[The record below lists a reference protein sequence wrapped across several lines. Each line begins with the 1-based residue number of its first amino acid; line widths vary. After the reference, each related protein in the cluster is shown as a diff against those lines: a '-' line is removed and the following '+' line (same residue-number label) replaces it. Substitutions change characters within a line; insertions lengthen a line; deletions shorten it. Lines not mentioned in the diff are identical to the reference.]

1 MKKTSLAAIIA
12 AISISL
18 VGCTNG
24 EVGSNVGTGLNSSL
38 NNLKNITIEQAKEIA
53 LKHAGLTMDQVS
65 FLESENDVDNG
76 LEKYDIQFSHDGKE
90 YDYEISLVD
99 GSIIQYD
106 NEIETRNGENNN
118 KANSV
123 NNKQEADA
131 SVSSTSAT
139 QNSTQSNTSNISV
152 EKAKEIAL
160 SHAGLSSN
168 QVTFVQAK
176 SEYEHGIQKYEIE
189 FYCNGTEYDYDI
201 NATNGQILSYD
212 HDMEHGSIP
221 TTPSAP
227 SNNNS
232 SSSNT
237 TTQIS
242 AEKAKEIALSHAGVS
257 SSQVAFIQVKTDYD
271 HGVQKYE
278 VEFYCN
284 GTEYDYEINAANG
297 QILSYD
303 YDMEHN
309 YTPPTATPPSNN
321 QSNSSATSQISVEEA
336 KQIALSHAGLASNQ
350 VTFKKAQL
358 HFDDGIQQYEVEF
371 YYNHMEYSYEI
382 NASNGAIISYEQ
394 D

>member
-1 MKKTSLAAIIA
+1 MKKASIAAIIA

-65 FLESENDVDNG
+65 FLENENDVDNG

-160 SHAGLSSN
+160 SHAGL
-168 QVTFVQAK
+168 
-176 SEYEHGIQKYEIE
+176 
-189 FYCNGTEYDYDI
+189 
-201 NATNGQILSYD
+201 
-212 HDMEHGSIP
+212 
-221 TTPSAP
+221 
-227 SNNNS
+227 
-232 SSSNT
+232 
-237 TTQIS
+237 
-242 AEKAKEIALSHAGVS
+242 
-257 SSQVAFIQVKTDYD
+257 
-271 HGVQKYE
+271 
-278 VEFYCN
+278 
-284 GTEYDYEINAANG
+284 
-297 QILSYD
+297 
-303 YDMEHN
+303 
-309 YTPPTATPPSNN
+309 
-321 QSNSSATSQISVEEA
+321 
-336 KQIALSHAGLASNQ
+336 ASNQ

-358 HFDDGIQQYEVEF
+358 DYDDGIQQYEIEF

>member
-1 MKKTSLAAIIA
+1 MKKASIAAIIA

-18 VGCTNG
+18 VGCTKG
-24 EVGSNVGTGLNSSL
+24 EVGSNASTGINSTLNK
-38 NNLKNITIEQAKEIA
+38 LKNITIEQAKEIA

-65 FLESENDVDNG
+65 FFESENDIDNG

-160 SHAGLSSN
+160 SHAGLSSS

-176 SEYEHGIQKYEIE
+176 SEYDHGIQKYEI
-189 FYCNGTEYDYDI
+189 
-201 NATNGQILSYD
+201 
-212 HDMEHGSIP
+212 
-221 TTPSAP
+221 
-227 SNNNS
+227 
-232 SSSNT
+232 
-237 TTQIS
+237 
-242 AEKAKEIALSHAGVS
+242 
-257 SSQVAFIQVKTDYD
+257 
-271 HGVQKYE
+271 
-278 VEFYCN
+278 EFYCN

-309 YTPPTATPPSNN
+309 YAPPTATVPSNN
-321 QSNSSATSQISVEEA
+321 QSNSSATAKISLEEA
-336 KQIALSHAGLASNQ
+336 KQIALSHTGLASNQ

>member
-1 MKKTSLAAIIA
+1 MKKASLAAIIA

-24 EVGSNVGTGLNSSL
+24 EVGSNAGTDINSEL

-65 FLESENDVDNG
+65 FFESENDIDNG
-76 LEKYDIQFSHDGKE
+76 LEKYDIEFSHDGKE

-106 NEIETRNGENNN
+106 NEIEPRNDENNN

-123 NNKQEADA
+123 NNKQEDVA
-131 SVSSTSAT
+131 SVSSASVT

-160 SHAGLSSN
+160 SHAGLSSS
-168 QVTFVQAK
+168 QVIFVQAK

-189 FYCNGTEYDYDI
+189 FYCNGIEYDYDI

-212 HDMEHGSIP
+212 HDIEHGSIP

-242 AEKAKEIALSHAGVS
+242 SEK
-257 SSQVAFIQVKTDYD
+257 
-271 HGVQKYE
+271 
-278 VEFYCN
+278 
-284 GTEYDYEINAANG
+284 
-297 QILSYD
+297 
-303 YDMEHN
+303 
-309 YTPPTATPPSNN
+309 
-321 QSNSSATSQISVEEA
+321 A

-350 VTFKKAQL
+350 VIFKKVQL
-358 HFDDGIQQYEVEF
+358 DYDDGIQQYEIEF